1 MYDIQREDFFVI
13 FKAAQKNVQI
23 ENVAFRFHASSD
35 ILILIMI
42 VFSLACVEISNLMK
56 IILHRMGNLRII
68 LNADN

>member
-1 MYDIQREDFFVI
+1 MIFKGKTFFVI
-13 FKAAQKNVQI
+13 LNAAHKNIQI
-23 ENVAFRFHASSD
+23 ENVAFRVHANSD

-56 IILHRMGNLRII
+56 IILQRIRNLRII